1 MNSYLYAVHAKGF
14 LSISHFWRWSFEV
27 TVTGVTIK
35 KRRLIDNRLEWGPVV
50 KCYNIPRTPEH
61 RRTGGS
67 VAADLNPGG
76 FQ

>member
-1 MNSYLYAVHAKGF
+1 MTVDRSFMPKGYF
-14 LSISHFWRWSFEV
+14 PLRFGSGSFEV

-35 KRRLIDNRLEWGPVV
+35 KSRMIDNRLECRVV
-50 KCYNIPRTPEH
+50 FKCYNLTPTLEH